1 MNAWGTPKMMVQRG
15 FSAEFLI
22 GLVYNCAQLR
32 GAGSGM
38 WLWRH
43 RKQVWGVQGVSG
55 TPPRKKPPSKPIH
68 HTQKCGHHFH
78 HVLVSLYLRHVCPV
92 LQASTLHASC
102 TYAPSE
108 ASLAAEPSP
117 LGFRARRPWCWAGAK
132 YEGTTCGYSWG
143 EKYDSHVFFHPH
155 KLGCTVTPIIGT
167 ATPSRNNYSMQSNYL
182 SLSKWP
188 LLFPRKPQNARGVLR
203 ENLSR
208 PVCHTMRTFI
218 CPKWFLDGVCPL
230 SLHTRRKRTSV
241 VGTWGLF
248 LLWNFQD
255 SQRKETDDYFS
266 GTFQQCKSPTQTASK
281 KIVCNVTF
289 QLKSV
294 GSM

>member
-55 TPPRKKPPSKPIH
+55 TPPRKKLPSKPIH
-68 HTQKCGHHFH
+68 HTQKCGPHFH
-78 HVLVSLYLRHVCPV
+78 HVLVSLYLRHVCTV

-143 EKYDSHVFFHPH
+143 EK
-155 KLGCTVTPIIGT
+155 I
-167 ATPSRNNYSMQSNYL
+167 
-182 SLSKWP
+182 W
-188 LLFPRKPQNARGVLR
+188 
-203 ENLSR
+203 
-208 PVCHTMRTFI
+208 
-218 CPKWFLDGVCPL
+218 
-230 SLHTRRKRTSV
+230 
-241 VGTWGLF
+241 
-248 LLWNFQD
+248 
-255 SQRKETDDYFS
+255 
-266 GTFQQCKSPTQTASK
+266 
-281 KIVCNVTF
+281 
-289 QLKSV
+289 
-294 GSM
+294 